1 MTLLDTRTN
10 PRHLDLPMSPKQ
22 TNSVGMAFRRKHACW
37 VGAVG
42 AGKTVSSLL
51 SFLMAIS
58 DVPPGG
64 LIVIIGNT
72 IQSIERNVIAPLQDP
87 ALYGDIAKQVHHT
100 NGSNRAVIMG
110 RQVEL
115 IGASNALA
123 VGRIRGSSIALA
135 YVDEITLLTEEFW
148 DMLLTRLRVHDA
160 DGNTISRLLA
170 TTNPASKNHWL
181 RTRFLLNQ
189 SATNTIGFHLTMDD
203 NPTITAEDRA
213 LYESM
218 YAGLFYQ
225 RMIEGRWT
233 NAQGAVYDMWDPD
246 KHSIAW
252 SKMPPMSDLIAVGVD
267 HGNTNPTSAI
277 ILGITSEYDARGWEP
292 RPRLVMVDEFRY
304 EPDPEQGRPRLT
316 NVEQSAAMRGWA
328 KQYHTPGTEIL
339 HPRFWYVD
347 PAAADFRLQLA
358 HDRQPSAPASND
370 VLQGISSVSSLL
382 KQERLLVA
390 RPDAVDDN
398 DGRGVNGWMQEVTEY
413 AWDPKATEHGDDAVI
428 KRNDHSMDSARYAV
442 HSSRGVW
449 EPLFRRVYGLA
460 A

>member
-1 MTLLDTRTN
+1 VTLLDTTAT
-10 PRHLDLPMSPKQ
+10 PRHLGLPMSPKQ
-22 TNSVGMAFRRKHACW
+22 TNSVGMAFRRKHAVW

-42 AGKTVSSLL
+42 AGKTVSSLM

-87 ALYGDIAKQVHHT
+87 ALYGDISKQVAHT
-100 NGSNRAVIMG
+100 NGSNRAIIMG

-135 YVDEITLLTEEFW
+135 YVDEITLLREDFW
-148 DMLLTRLRVHDA
+148 DMLLTRLRIHDA
-160 DGNTISRLLA
+160 EGNTISRLLA

-189 SATNTIGFHLTMDD
+189 DGTDTIGFHLTMDD
-203 NPTITAEDRA
+203 NPTITTEDRA

-246 KHSIAW
+246 TMSIPW
-252 SKMPPMSDLIAVGVD
+252 SQLPPMADIIAVGVD
-267 HGNTNPTSAI
+267 HGHTHPTSAMM
-277 ILGITSEYDARGWEP
+277 LGVTAEYDGWQP
-292 RPRLVMVDEFRY
+292 KPRLIMLDEWRY
-304 EPDPEQGRPRLT
+304 EPDDAKGYPRLT
-316 NVEQSAAMRGWA
+316 AQEQSVRLRGWL
-328 KQYHTPGTEIL
+328 KQHHTPGTEL
-339 HPRFWYVD
+339 LRPRMVYVD
-347 PAAADFRLQLA
+347 PAAEGFRLQLTR
-358 HDRQPSAPASND
+358 DRVTHALASNN
-370 VLQGISSVSSLL
+370 VLRGISDVGSLL
-382 KQERLLVA
+382 KSGRLLVA
-390 RPDAVDDN
+390 RPDSPGDN
-398 DGRGVNGWMQEVTEY
+398 EGRGCNGWMQEVTEY
-413 AWDPKATEHGDDAVI
+413 AWDTKATERGDDAVV
-428 KRNDHSMDSARYAV
+428 KDKDDSADAFRYAV

-449 EPLFRRVYGLA
+449 EPLLRRTYGMA

>member
-1 MTLLDTRTN
+1 MTLLDTRAT

-22 TNSVGMAFRRKHACW
+22 VNSVGMAFRRKHALW

-64 LIVIIGNT
+64 LIVIVGNT
-72 IQSIERNVIAPLQDP
+72 IQSIERNVIAPLQDA
-87 ALYGDIAKQVHHT
+87 ALYGEVSKQVTHT
-100 NGSNRAVIMG
+100 NGSNRAIIMG

-123 VGRIRGSSIALA
+123 VGRIRGSTIALA
-135 YVDEITLLTEEFW
+135 YVDEMTLLTEAFW
-148 DMLLTRLRVHDA
+148 DMLLTRLRVHDRN
-160 DGNTISRLLA
+160 GNTISRLLG

-181 RTRFLLNQ
+181 RTRFLQRQ
-189 SATNTIGFHLTMDD
+189 SETDTIGFHLTMDD
-203 NPTITAEDRA
+203 NPTITAADRA

-246 KHSIAW
+246 TMSVPW
-252 SKMPPMSDLIAVGVD
+252 SQLPPMSDLIAVGVD

-277 ILGITSEYDARGWEP
+277 ILGITAEYDAKGFNP
-292 RPRLVMVDEFRY
+292 RPRLALVDEWRY
-304 EPDPEQGRPRLT
+304 EPDPAQGRQRLT
-316 NVEQSAAMRGWA
+316 NVEQSLQLRAWA
-328 KQYHTPGTEIL
+328 KQFHTPGTEL
-339 HPRFWYVD
+339 LRPRFWYVD

-358 HDRQPSAPASND
+358 QDRQPVAPASND

-382 KQERLLVA
+382 KQQRLIVA
-390 RPDAVDDN
+390 RPDAVNDN

-413 AWDPKATEHGDDAVI
+413 AWDPKQTEKGSDVVI
-428 KRNDHSMDSARYAV
+428 KRNDHSLDAARYAL

-449 EPLFRRVYGLA
+449 QPIFHRVYGTA